1 MSNKKCLNSSINVCK
16 ECKDY
21 TCKNLYGP
29 IKSGSKLYKMIDL
42 KLLDECRI
50 DCDKCEHFNLCS
62 SLIGENVALLGL

>member
-1 MSNKKCLNSSINVCK
+1 
-16 ECKDY
+16 
-21 TCKNLYGP
+21 
-29 IKSGSKLYKMIDL
+29 MIDL